1 MGPAPRL
8 VPVAP
13 RGLPGVPLAVRSA
26 RLAAQV
32 AQVGGRRRLSTPVSQ
47 LRRARRPQLSAA
59 LSTAQSLSEAANVEL
74 DSAGARLRGEPREW
88 DCIVV
93 GGGHN
98 GLTCAS
104 YLAGRGLS
112 VLVLESRG
120 VLGGAAVTEEVF
132 AGYKF
137 SRASYLAG
145 LLRPSVISELGLEGL
160 RYLARDP
167 SSFTPSLPGDPVY
180 GGRSLVLGSD
190 TGASARSI
198 AQFSARDAERYAAY
212 EEMLSGVR
220 HVMEPLLEH
229 PLPQLG
235 LPSSWRELSRSA
247 AVARALLGALTP
259 ERARDAYELLLSP
272 AAAVLDR
279 WFESD
284 MLKATLATDA
294 VIGAVTSPRLAG
306 SAYVLLHHVMGQ
318 VNGAAGAWAYV
329 EGGMGAISESLA
341 RSARRR
347 GAVLRT
353 AAPVDE
359 ILVDAAG
366 AARGVRLRGGER
378 LGAKLVVSAVTPYR
392 TACEL
397 LRDDA
402 VRGPD
407 ARWFRDRL
415 RSADQTCGA
424 MKINLALDRLPRF
437 GCIAPDDLAPLR
449 GTVHL
454 VNRMDE
460 IERAYRE
467 AAAGRAA
474 TRPVIELTIPSTLDA
489 TLVDQRM
496 HKGHHVAQLFVQ
508 FAPYDL
514 AGGNSWAD
522 PAFKDNFVR
531 RCIDIVDEFAPGFRD
546 SVVCIDALS
555 PLDLETT
562 FGLTKG
568 NIFHGAL
575 ALHQLAFA
583 RPVPGF
589 HRHRTPL
596 RGLYLASAGTH
607 PGGGVMGACGRN
619 CAQIVQDD
627 LMLFNL
633 A

>member
-1 MGPAPRL
+1 MVKLRTRTG
-8 VPVAP
+8 
-13 RGLPGVPLAVRSA
+13 SA
-26 RLAAQV
+26 WLAAEV
-32 AQVGGRRRLSTPVSQ
+32 AQLGGWRRLSTSAAQ
-47 LRRARRPQLSAA
+47 LRRARRPHLAAA
-59 LSTAQSLSEAANVEL
+59 LSTGRSLADAANAEL
-74 DSAGARLRGEPREW
+74 DSAGSRLRGEPREW
-88 DCIVV
+88 DCVVV

-98 GLTCAS
+98 GLACAS
-104 YLAGRGLS
+104 YLAGRGLQ
-112 VLVLESRG
+112 VLVLESRS

-145 LLRPSVISELGLEGL
+145 LLRPSVVSELGLDGI

-167 SSFTPSLPGDPVY
+167 SSFTPSLPSDPVY
-180 GGRSLVLGSD
+180 GGRSLVLGAD
-190 TGASARSI
+190 AGASARSI
-198 AQFSARDAERYAAY
+198 AQFSSRDAERYAAY
-212 EEMLSGVR
+212 EDMLSGVR
-220 HVMEPLLEH
+220 RVVEPLLEH

-247 AVARALLGALTP
+247 AVARAVLGALSQ
-259 ERARDAYELLLSP
+259 EHARNTYELLLSP

-347 GAVLRT
+347 GAVVRT
-353 AAPVDE
+353 SAPVDE

-366 AARGVRLRGGER
+366 AACGVRLRGGER

-402 VRGPD
+402 VKSSE
-407 ARWFRDRL
+407 ARWFRDRIC
-415 RSADQTCGA
+415 ATDQACGA
-424 MKINLALDRLPRF
+424 MKINLALDKLPRF
-437 GCIAPDDLAPLR
+437 ACLAPDDLSPLH

-454 VNRMDE
+454 VNRMEE

-474 TRPVIELTIPSTLDA
+474 TRPVIELTIPSTLDK

-496 HKGHHVAQLFVQ
+496 HPGHHVAQLFVQ

-514 AGGNSWAD
+514 SDGNSWAD
-522 PAFKDNFVR
+522 PAFKDLFVR

-546 SVVCIDALS
+546 SVVAVDALS
-555 PLDLETT
+555 PLDLETE

-589 HRHRTPL
+589 HRHRTPI

-619 CAQIVQDD
+619 CAQIVLDD
-627 LMLFNL
+627 LALFNL
-633 A
+633 T